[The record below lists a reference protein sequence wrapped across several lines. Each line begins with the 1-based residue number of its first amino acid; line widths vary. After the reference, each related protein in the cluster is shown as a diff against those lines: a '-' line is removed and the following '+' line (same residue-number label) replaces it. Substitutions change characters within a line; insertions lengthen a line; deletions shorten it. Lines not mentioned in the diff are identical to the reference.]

1 MWKLY
6 DIANILQSLGLIRK
20 VSLTDGRGK
29 KPAYQYIG
37 PEISTLEVSE
47 DEKKGM
53 PATRQKNS
61 LLNGGGSQPVSA
73 PQGSPLL
80 PRDWEENPK
89 PVRGET
95 KPRGSRKV
103 GSNPE

>member
-1 MWKLY
+1 MRKLY

-29 KPAYQYIG
+29 KPAYLYIG
-37 PEISTLEVSE
+37 PDVSTLEVSE

-53 PATRQKNS
+53 PATQQKNS
-61 LLNGGGSQPVSA
+61 LLDGGGSQPVSA
-73 PQGSPLL
+73 PQGSSLGIVKRTRSL
-80 PRDWEENPK
+80 SE
-89 PVRGET
+89 ET
-95 KPRGSRKV
+95 KPQGSRKL